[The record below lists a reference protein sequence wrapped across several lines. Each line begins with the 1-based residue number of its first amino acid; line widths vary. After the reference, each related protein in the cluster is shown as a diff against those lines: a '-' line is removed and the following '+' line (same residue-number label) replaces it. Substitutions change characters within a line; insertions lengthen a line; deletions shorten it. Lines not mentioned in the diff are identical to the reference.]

1 MHNAP
6 EQGAKKPMM
15 PIYRIV
21 LIVFVIVAAIVIIWE
36 LRVRSQWNS
45 TYSAIASQ
53 IDDEQK
59 PLSKKDLDKLIQGNP
74 RREQPEGAKN
84 QELFIW
90 SGILQKYR
98 MRLHYSG
105 EMVTRIE
112 SQ

>member
-6 EQGAKKPMM
+6 EQGAKKPLM

-21 LIVFVIVAAIVIIWE
+21 LIVFVIVAAIVIVSE
-36 LRVRSQWNS
+36 LRVRSQWNA
-45 TYSAIASQ
+45 TYNAIASQ

-59 PLSKKDLDKLIQGNP
+59 PLAKKDLEKLIQGSP
-74 RREQPEGAKN
+74 RREPNKN

-105 EMVTRIE
+105 EMVTKIE